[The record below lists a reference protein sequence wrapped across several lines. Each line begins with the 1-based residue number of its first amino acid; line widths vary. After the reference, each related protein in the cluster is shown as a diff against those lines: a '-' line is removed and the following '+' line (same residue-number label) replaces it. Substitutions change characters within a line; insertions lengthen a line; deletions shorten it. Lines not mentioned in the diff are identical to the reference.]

1 MDIRIRGQTTSSIT
15 MMGDRDFRTTIQTAL
30 SSIGKELQLDIDPK
44 NIQTIHLQE
53 VVQCLRRSYFD
64 RIDPVEI
71 ERRGFNELLS
81 GLLRKLEYGSEPK
94 VFEIDDIKLEGQ
106 TDMIVD
112 DAILLFRPAQGE
124 LENPIANDVLY
135 LNACLWIYDKTEG
148 IVVYITGDRKETTFS
163 LTRNKKMFEEVIR
176 RVRVLNNLLKEQ
188 KAPILEPST
197 ECSECQYYERCF
209 IKKKNS
215 KHVDIGEMLGLGKF
229 GHQD

>member
-1 MDIRIRGQTTSSIT
+1 

-112 DAILLFRPAQGE
+112 DAIMLFRPAAQSE
-124 LENPIANDVLY
+124 LENPLANDVLY

-188 KAPILEPST
+188 KAPILEPSA
-197 ECSECQYYERCF
+197 ECSECQYYEKCF
-209 IKKKNS
+209 MKKKNS
-215 KHVDIGEMLGLGKF
+215 KHVDIGEMLGMGKF
-229 GHQD
+229 GNKG

>member
-1 MDIRIRGQTTSSIT
+1 

-148 IVVYITGDRKETTFS
+148 IVVYMAGDRKETTFS

-188 KAPILEPST
+188 KAPILEPSA
-197 ECSECQYYERCF
+197 ECSECQYYEKCF
-209 IKKKNS
+209 MKKKNS
-215 KHVDIGEMLGLGKF
+215 KHVDIGEMLGMGKF
-229 GHQD
+229 GNKG

>member
-1 MDIRIRGQTTSSIT
+1 

-94 VFEIDDIKLEGQ
+94 TFEIDDIKLQGQ

-112 DAILLFRPAQGE
+112 DAIMLFRPATQSE
-124 LENPIANDVLY
+124 LENPLANDVLY

-188 KAPILEPST
+188 KAPILEPSA
-197 ECSECQYYERCF
+197 ECSECQYYEKCF
-209 IKKKNS
+209 MKKKNS
-215 KHVDIGEMLGLGKF
+215 KHVDIGEMLGMGKF
-229 GHQD
+229 GNKG